1 MRFFYFS
8 TMKNVNDFLDA
19 TYLKTHEHANI
30 SKLEND
36 TVVDDLLQN
45 AVKHKYKCVMI
56 RPEYVAT
63 AKQYLVKNKSKVLV
77 GTVID
82 FPEGTADLQEKL
94 SQAQLAINNGAD
106 DLDFVIDYEAFK
118 KREFALVQ
126 NQVKECTLL
135 CLQHHKTVKWI
146 IETAALSNKEIIQI
160 TALIKNVVIRNFKET
175 DYANVFVKSSTG
187 FYKTNDNQP
196 NGATPNA
203 ITLMLEN
210 ATPLSVKAS
219 GGIKTLAEV
228 LFYLEMGVKRIGTSA
243 QNEIIAETEL
253 L

>member
-8 TMKNVNDFLDA
+8 NMKNVNDFLDA
-19 TYLKTHEHANI
+19 TYLKTPEQANI

-36 TVVDDLLQN
+36 AVVQELLQN
-45 AVKHKYKCVMI
+45 AVKNKYKCVMI

-63 AKQYLVKNKSKVLV
+63 AKQYLVKNKSKILV

-82 FPEGTADLQEKL
+82 FPEGTANLQEKL
-94 SQAQLAINNGAD
+94 SQAQLAIDNGAD
-106 DLDFVIDYEAFK
+106 DLDFVIDYQAFK
-118 KREFALVQ
+118 NGELALVQ

-135 CLQHHKTVKWI
+135 GLQHHKTVKWI

-160 TALIKNVVIRNFKET
+160 TALVKNVVIRNFKET

-187 FYKTNDNQP
+187 FYKTKDNQP

-219 GGIKTLAEV
+219 GGIKTLVEV

>member
-8 TMKNVNDFLDA
+8 KMKNVSDFLDA
-19 TYLKTHEHANI
+19 TYLKTPQQAGI

-36 TVVDDLLQN
+36 AVVEALLQN
-45 AVKHKYKCVMI
+45 AVQYKYKCVMI
-56 RPEYVAT
+56 RPDYVLF
-63 AKQYLVKNKSKVLV
+63 AKQILAKNKRKVLV

-82 FPEGTADLQEKL
+82 FPEGTASLDEKL
-94 SQAQLAINNGAD
+94 SQAQLAIDDSAD
-106 DLDFVIDYEAFK
+106 DLDFVIDYQAFK
-118 KREFALVQ
+118 NGDFTLVQ
-126 NQVKECTLL
+126 HQVKECTML
-135 CLQHHKTVKWI
+135 CLQYHKTVKWI

-160 TALIKNVVIRNFKET
+160 TALIKNVVIKNFKET

-187 FYKTNDNQP
+187 FYKTTNNQP

-219 GGIKTLAEV
+219 GGIKTLKEV
-228 LFYLEMGVKRIGTSA
+228 MFYLQMGVKRIGTSA
-243 QNEIIAETEL
+243 QNEITHQSKL
-253 L
+253 

>member
-1 MRFFYFS
+1 
-8 TMKNVNDFLDA
+8 MKNVNDFLDA
-19 TYLKTHEHANI
+19 TYLKTPEQANI

-36 TVVDDLLQN
+36 VVVEELLQN
-45 AVKHKYKCVMI
+45 AVKNKYKWVMI
-56 RPEYVAT
+56 RPEYVAI
-63 AKQYLVKNKSKVLV
+63 AKKYLFKNKSKVLV

-94 SQAQLAINNGAD
+94 SQAQLAIDNGAD
-106 DLDFVIDYEAFK
+106 DLDFVIDYQAFK
-118 KREFALVQ
+118 KGELALVQ
-126 NQVKECTLL
+126 NQVKECTML

-187 FYKTNDNQP
+187 FYKTKENQP

-228 LFYLEMGVKRIGTSA
+228 LFYLQMGVKRIGTSA
-243 QNEIIAETEL
+243 QNEIIAKTEL

>member
-8 TMKNVNDFLDA
+8 SMKNVTDFLDA
-19 TYLKTHEHANI
+19 TYLKTAEQANI
-30 SKLEND
+30 SKPEND
-36 TVVDDLLQN
+36 AVVEELLHN

-63 AKQYLVKNKSKVLV
+63 AKQYFIKNRSKVLV

-82 FPEGTADLQEKL
+82 FPEGTASLQEKL
-94 SQAQLAINNGAD
+94 SQAQLAIDNGVD
-106 DLDFVIDYEAFK
+106 DLDFVIDYQSFK
-118 KREFALVQ
+118 KGDFVLVQ
-126 NQVKECTLL
+126 NQVKECTML

-146 IETAALSNKEIIQI
+146 IETAALSNKEIIRI

-187 FYKTNDNQP
+187 FFKTANNQP
-196 NGATPNA
+196 NGATLNA

-219 GGIKTLAEV
+219 DGIKTLTEV

-243 QNEIIAETEL
+243 QIEIVEQIKP
-253 L
+253 

>member
-1 MRFFYFS
+1 
-8 TMKNVNDFLDA
+8 MKNVNDFLDA
-19 TYLKTHEHANI
+19 TYLKTYKQANI
-30 SKLEND
+30 SKLENN
-36 TVVDDLLQN
+36 TVVEELLQN
-45 AVKHKYKCVMI
+45 AIKHKYKCVMI

-63 AKQYLVKNKSKVLV
+63 AKQHFIKNKSKVLV

-82 FPEGTADLQEKL
+82 FPEGTANLEEKL
-94 SQAQLAINNGAD
+94 SQAKVVIDNGAD
-106 DLDFVIDYEAFK
+106 ELDFVIDYQAFK
-118 KREFALVQ
+118 NGEFALVQ
-126 NQVKECTLL
+126 NQVKECTAL
-135 CLQHHKTVKWI
+135 CLQNHKTVKWI
-146 IETAALSNKEIIQI
+146 IEIAALSNKEIIQI
-160 TALIKNVVIRNFKET
+160 TALIKNVIIRNFKET

-187 FYKTNDNQP
+187 FFKTANDQP

-219 GGIKTLAEV
+219 GGIKTLEEV

-243 QNEIIAETEL
+243 QNEIVAETEL

>member
-1 MRFFYFS
+1 
-8 TMKNVNDFLDA
+8 MKNVIDFLDA
-19 TYLKTHEHANI
+19 TYLKTPEQANI

-36 TVVDDLLQN
+36 AVVEELLHN

-63 AKQYLVKNKSKVLV
+63 AKQYFIKNRSKVLV

-82 FPEGTADLQEKL
+82 FPEGTASIEEKL
-94 SQAQLAINNGAD
+94 SQAQLAIDNGAD
-106 DLDFVIDYEAFK
+106 DLDFVIDYQAFK
-118 KREFALVQ
+118 KGDFALVQ
-126 NQVKECTLL
+126 NQVKECTML

-187 FYKTNDNQP
+187 FFETANDQP

-243 QNEIIAETEL
+243 QNEIIAESEL

>member
-19 TYLKTHEHANI
+19 TYLKTPEQANI

-36 TVVDDLLQN
+36 AVVEELLQN

-63 AKQYLVKNKSKVLV
+63 AKQYLIKNKSKVLV

-82 FPEGTADLQEKL
+82 FPEGTASLQEKL
-94 SQAQLAINNGAD
+94 LQAQQAIDNGAD
-106 DLDFVIDYEAFK
+106 DLDFVIDYQAFK
-118 KREFALVQ
+118 NGDLALVQ
-126 NQVKECTLL
+126 NQVKDCTQL

-187 FYKTNDNQP
+187 FYKTKDNQP

-203 ITLMLEN
+203 ITLILEN

-219 GGIKTLAEV
+219 GGIKTLEEV

-243 QNEIIAETEL
+243 QKEIIEEAIKS
-253 L
+253 

>member
-19 TYLKTHEHANI
+19 TYLKTPEQANI

-36 TVVDDLLQN
+36 AVVEELLQN

-63 AKQYLVKNKSKVLV
+63 AKQYFVKNKSKVLV

-82 FPEGTADLQEKL
+82 FPEGTASSEEKL
-94 SQAQLAINNGAD
+94 SQAQLAIDNGAD
-106 DLDFVIDYEAFK
+106 DLDFVIDYQAFK
-118 KREFALVQ
+118 NGEFALVQ
-126 NQVKECTLL
+126 NQVKKCTML
-135 CLQHHKTVKWI
+135 CLQQHKTVKWI

-160 TALIKNVVIRNFKET
+160 TALIKNVVIKNFKET

-187 FYKTNDNQP
+187 FYKTTNNQP

-203 ITLMLEN
+203 ITLILEN

-219 GGIKTLAEV
+219 GGIKTLSEV

-243 QNEIIAETEL
+243 QKEIIEEAIKS
-253 L
+253 

>member
-8 TMKNVNDFLDA
+8 NMKNVNDFLDA
-19 TYLKTHEHANI
+19 TYLKTPEQANI

-36 TVVDDLLQN
+36 AVVEELLQN
-45 AVKHKYKCVMI
+45 AVKYKYKCVMI

-63 AKQYLVKNKSKVLV
+63 AKQYLIKNKSKVLV

-94 SQAQLAINNGAD
+94 SQAQLAIDNGAD
-106 DLDFVIDYEAFK
+106 DLDFVIDYQAFK
-118 KREFALVQ
+118 NGAFALVQ
-126 NQVKECTLL
+126 NQVKECTQL
-135 CLQHHKTVKWI
+135 CLQYHKTVKWI

-187 FYKTNDNQP
+187 FFKTTNDQP
-196 NGATPNA
+196 NGATPNT

-210 ATPLSVKAS
+210 AMPLSVKAS

-243 QNEIIAETEL
+243 QKEIIIEAVKL
-253 L
+253 

>member
-8 TMKNVNDFLDA
+8 NMKNVNDFLDA
-19 TYLKTHEHANI
+19 TYLKTPEQANI
-30 SKLEND
+30 SRLQND
-36 TVVDDLLQN
+36 VVVEELLQN
-45 AVKHKYKCVMI
+45 AVKNKYKCVMI

-63 AKQYLVKNKSKVLV
+63 AKQYLTKNKSKVLV

-94 SQAQLAINNGAD
+94 SQAQRAIDSGAD
-106 DLDFVIDYEAFK
+106 DLDFVIDYQSFK
-118 KREFALVQ
+118 KGDLALVQ
-126 NQVKECTLL
+126 NQVKVCTLL

-196 NGATPNA
+196 NGATPNT

-228 LFYLEMGVKRIGTSA
+228 LFYLDLGVKRIGTSA
-243 QNEIIAETEL
+243 QKEIIEGKVKS
-253 L
+253 

>member
-8 TMKNVNDFLDA
+8 NMKNVNDFLDA
-19 TYLKTHEHANI
+19 TYLKTPEQANI

-36 TVVDDLLQN
+36 AVLEELLKN
-45 AVKHKYKCVMI
+45 AVQHKYKCVMI

-63 AKQYLVKNKSKVLV
+63 AKQYLIKNKSKVLV

-82 FPEGTADLQEKL
+82 FPEGTASLEEKL
-94 SQAQLAINNGAD
+94 LQAQLAIDNGAD
-106 DLDFVIDYEAFK
+106 DLDFVIDYQAFK
-118 KREFALVQ
+118 NGAFALVQ
-126 NQVKECTLL
+126 NQVKECSML
-135 CLQHHKTVKWI
+135 CLQQHKTVKWI

-160 TALIKNVVIRNFKET
+160 TALIKNVVIKNFKET

-187 FYKTNDNQP
+187 FFKTESNQP

-219 GGIKTLAEV
+219 GGIKTLEEV
-228 LFYLEMGVKRIGTSA
+228 LFYLQMGVKRIGTSA
-243 QNEIIAETEL
+243 QKEIVQQNQL
-253 L
+253 

>member
-1 MRFFYFS
+1 
-8 TMKNVNDFLDA
+8 MKNLNDFLDA
-19 TYLKTHEHANI
+19 TYLKTAEQANI

-36 TVVDDLLQN
+36 AVVEELLQN

-63 AKQYLVKNKSKVLV
+63 AKKYLVKNKSKVLV
-77 GTVID
+77 GTIID
-82 FPEGTADLQEKL
+82 FPKGTADLQEKL
-94 SQAQLAINNGAD
+94 SQAQLAIDNGAD
-106 DLDFVIDYEAFK
+106 DLDFVIDYQSFKNGKFAF
-118 KREFALVQ
+118 VQ
-126 NQVKECTLL
+126 NQVKECTML

-175 DYANVFVKSSTG
+175 DYAYVFVKSSTG

-196 NGATPNA
+196 NGAAPNA

-219 GGIKTLAEV
+219 GGIKTLEEV

>member
-19 TYLKTHEHANI
+19 TYLKTPEQANI

-36 TVVDDLLQN
+36 VVVEDLLQN

-56 RPEYVAT
+56 RPEYVAA
-63 AKQYLVKNKSKVLV
+63 AKQYLVKNKCKVLV

>member
-1 MRFFYFS
+1 
-8 TMKNVNDFLDA
+8 MKNVNDFLDA
-19 TYLKTHEHANI
+19 TYLKTPEQANI

-36 TVVDDLLQN
+36 VVVEELLKN

-63 AKQYLVKNKSKVLV
+63 AKQYLSKNKSKVLV

-82 FPEGTADLQEKL
+82 FPEGADNLQEKL
-94 SQAQLAINNGAD
+94 SQAQLAIDNGAD
-106 DLDFVIDYEAFK
+106 DLDFVIDYHAFK
-118 KREFALVQ
+118 NGEFALVQ
-126 NQVKECTLL
+126 NQVKECTIL

-187 FYKTNDNQP
+187 FYKTKDNQP

>member
-8 TMKNVNDFLDA
+8 KMKNVNDFLDA
-19 TYLKTHEHANI
+19 TYLKTPEQANI

-36 TVVDDLLQN
+36 AVVEELLQN

-63 AKQYLVKNKSKVLV
+63 AKQYLIKNKSKVLV

-82 FPEGTADLQEKL
+82 FPEGIASLEEKL
-94 SQAQLAINNGAD
+94 LQAQLAIDNGAD
-106 DLDFVIDYEAFK
+106 DLDFVIDYHAFK
-118 KREFALVQ
+118 NGAFALVQ
-126 NQVKECTLL
+126 NQVKECTQL

-187 FYKTNDNQP
+187 FFKTANDQP
-196 NGATPNA
+196 NGATPNT

-219 GGIKTLAEV
+219 GGIKTLEEV

-243 QNEIIAETEL
+243 QKEIIAESEVL
-253 L
+253 

>member
-1 MRFFYFS
+1 
-8 TMKNVNDFLDA
+8 MKNVNDFLDA
-19 TYLKTHEHANI
+19 TYLKTPEQANI

-36 TVVDDLLQN
+36 AIIEELLQN

-63 AKQYLVKNKSKVLV
+63 AKQYLIKNKSKVLV

-82 FPEGTADLQEKL
+82 FPEGTASSEEKL
-94 SQAQLAINNGAD
+94 LQAQLAIDNGAD

-118 KREFALVQ
+118 NGEFALVQ
-126 NQVKECTLL
+126 NQVKECTML
-135 CLQHHKTVKWI
+135 CLQQHKTVKWI

-160 TALIKNVVIRNFKET
+160 TTLIKNVVIRNFKET

-219 GGIKTLAEV
+219 GGIKNLAEV

>member
-8 TMKNVNDFLDA
+8 NMKNVNDFLDA
-19 TYLKTHEHANI
+19 TYLKTPEQANI

-36 TVVDDLLQN
+36 AVVEELLQN

-63 AKQYLVKNKSKVLV
+63 AKQYLIKNKSKVLV

-82 FPEGTADLQEKL
+82 FPEGTASLQEKL
-94 SQAQLAINNGAD
+94 LQAQLAIDNGAD
-106 DLDFVIDYEAFK
+106 DLDFVIDYQAFK
-118 KREFALVQ
+118 NGEFALVQ
-126 NQVKECTLL
+126 NQVKECSML
-135 CLQHHKTVKWI
+135 CLQQHKTVKWI

-160 TALIKNVVIRNFKET
+160 TALIKNVVIKNFKET

-187 FYKTNDNQP
+187 FFKTENNHL

-219 GGIKTLAEV
+219 GGIKTLEEV
-228 LFYLEMGVKRIGTSA
+228 LFYLQMGVKRIGTSA
-243 QNEIIAETEL
+243 QNEIVQQNQL
-253 L
+253 

>member
-19 TYLKTHEHANI
+19 TYLKTPEQANI

-36 TVVDDLLQN
+36 AVVEELLHN

-63 AKQYLVKNKSKVLV
+63 AKQYFIKNKSKVLV

-82 FPEGTADLQEKL
+82 FPEGTANLQEKL
-94 SQAQLAINNGAD
+94 SQAQLAIDNGAD
-106 DLDFVIDYEAFK
+106 DLDFVIDYQAFK
-118 KREFALVQ
+118 NGELALVQ
-126 NQVKECTLL
+126 NQVKECTQL

-187 FYKTNDNQP
+187 FFKTNDHQP

-243 QNEIIAETEL
+243 QNEIIAENEL

>member
-8 TMKNVNDFLDA
+8 KMKNVSDFLDA
-19 TYLKTHEHANI
+19 TYLKTPQQAGI

-36 TVVDDLLQN
+36 AVVEALLQN
-45 AVKHKYKCVMI
+45 AVQYKYKCVMI
-56 RPEYVAT
+56 RPDYVLF
-63 AKQYLVKNKSKVLV
+63 AKQFLAKNKSKVLV

-82 FPEGTADLQEKL
+82 FPEGTASLDEKL
-94 SQAQLAINNGAD
+94 SQAQLAIDDSAD
-106 DLDFVIDYEAFK
+106 DLDFVIDYQAFK
-118 KREFALVQ
+118 NGDFTLVQ
-126 NQVKECTLL
+126 HQVKECTML
-135 CLQHHKTVKWI
+135 CLQYHKTVKWI

-160 TALIKNVVIRNFKET
+160 TALIKNVVIKNFKET

-187 FYKTNDNQP
+187 FYKTTNNQP

-219 GGIKTLAEV
+219 GGIKTLKEV
-228 LFYLEMGVKRIGTSA
+228 MFYLQMGVKRIGTSA
-243 QNEIIAETEL
+243 QNEIIHQSKL
-253 L
+253 

>member
-1 MRFFYFS
+1 
-8 TMKNVNDFLDA
+8 MKNVNDFLDA
-19 TYLKTHEHANI
+19 TYLKTPEQSNI

-36 TVVDDLLQN
+36 ALVEELLQN
-45 AVKHKYKCVMI
+45 AVKYKYKCVMI

-82 FPEGTADLQEKL
+82 FPEGTADLKEKL
-94 SQAQLAINNGAD
+94 SQARLAIDNGTD
-106 DLDFVIDYEAFK
+106 DLDFVINYQAFK
-118 KREFALVQ
+118 NGDLALVQ
-126 NQVKECTLL
+126 NQVKECTQL
-135 CLQHHKTVKWI
+135 CLQYYKTVKWI

-160 TALIKNVVIRNFKET
+160 TALIKNIVIRNFKET

-187 FYKTNDNQP
+187 FYITNDNKP
-196 NGATPNA
+196 NGATPNT

-219 GGIKTLAEV
+219 GGIKTLEEV

-243 QNEIIAETEL
+243 QKEIIEEAIKS
-253 L
+253 

>member
-8 TMKNVNDFLDA
+8 NMKNVNDFLDA
-19 TYLKTHEHANI
+19 TYLKTPEQANL

-36 TVVDDLLQN
+36 AVVEALLQN

-82 FPEGTADLQEKL
+82 FPEGKAALEEKL
-94 SQAQLAINNGAD
+94 LQAQLAIDSGAD
-106 DLDFVIDYEAFK
+106 ELDFVIDYQAFK
-118 KREFALVQ
+118 NGEFALVQ

-135 CLQHHKTVKWI
+135 CLQQHKTVKWI

-160 TALIKNVVIRNFKET
+160 TALIKNVVIKNFKET
-175 DYANVFVKSSTG
+175 DYASVFVKSSTG
-187 FYKTNDNQP
+187 FFSTGNNQP
-196 NGATPNA
+196 NGATPNT
-203 ITLMLEN
+203 ITLMIEN
-210 ATPLSVKAS
+210 ATPLPVKAS
-219 GGIKTLAEV
+219 GGIKTLEEV
-228 LFYLEMGVKRIGTSA
+228 LFYLQMGVKRIGTSA
-243 QNEIIAETEL
+243 QNEILAQHKQF
-253 L
+253 

>member
-1 MRFFYFS
+1 
-8 TMKNVNDFLDA
+8 MKNVNDFLDA
-19 TYLKTHEHANI
+19 TYLKTPEQANI

-36 TVVDDLLQN
+36 AVVEELLQN
-45 AVKHKYKCVMI
+45 AVKYKYKCVMI

-118 KREFALVQ
+118 KGEFALIQ

-146 IETAALSNKEIIQI
+146 IETATLSNKEIIQI

-187 FYKTNDNQP
+187 FFKTNDNQP

-243 QNEIIAETEL
+243 QNEIIAENEL

>member
-8 TMKNVNDFLDA
+8 NMKNVNDFLDA
-19 TYLKTHEHANI
+19 TYLKTPEQVNI

-36 TVVDDLLQN
+36 AAVEELLQN
-45 AVKHKYKCVMI
+45 AIKHKCKCVMI

-63 AKQYLVKNKSKVLV
+63 AKEYLVKNKSKVLV

-82 FPEGTADLQEKL
+82 FPEGTANLQEKL
-94 SQAQLAINNGAD
+94 SQAQLAIDNGAD
-106 DLDFVIDYEAFK
+106 DLDFVIDYQAFK
-118 KREFALVQ
+118 NGELALVQ

-135 CLQHHKTVKWI
+135 GLQHHKTVKWI
-146 IETAALSNKEIIQI
+146 IETAALSNREIIQI
-160 TALIKNVVIRNFKET
+160 TALIKNLVIRNFKET

-203 ITLMLEN
+203 ITLILEN

-243 QNEIIAETEL
+243 QNEIIAKTEL

>member
-8 TMKNVNDFLDA
+8 SMKNVNDFLDA
-19 TYLKTHEHANI
+19 TYLKTPEQVNI

-36 TVVDDLLQN
+36 ALVEELLQN

-63 AKQYLVKNKSKVLV
+63 AKQYFVKNKSKVLV

-82 FPEGTADLQEKL
+82 FPEGTASSEEKL
-94 SQAQLAINNGAD
+94 SQAQLAIDNGAD
-106 DLDFVIDYEAFK
+106 DLDFVIDYQAFK
-118 KREFALVQ
+118 NGDLALVQ
-126 NQVKECTLL
+126 NQVKDCTQL

-146 IETAALSNKEIIQI
+146 IETAALSNKEIILI

-187 FYKTNDNQP
+187 FYKTTNNQP

-203 ITLMLEN
+203 ITVILEN

-219 GGIKTLAEV
+219 GGIKTLSEV

-243 QNEIIAETEL
+243 QKEIIEEAIKS
-253 L
+253 

>member
-1 MRFFYFS
+1 
-8 TMKNVNDFLDA
+8 MKNVNDFLDA
-19 TYLKTHEHANI
+19 TYLKTPEQANL

-36 TVVDDLLQN
+36 RIVEELLQN
-45 AVKHKYKCVMI
+45 AVKYKYKCVMI

-63 AKQYLVKNKSKVLV
+63 AKQYLFKSKSKVLV

-82 FPEGTADLQEKL
+82 FPYGTANLQEKL
-94 SQAQLAINNGAD
+94 SQAQLAIDSGAD
-106 DLDFVIDYEAFK
+106 DLDFVIDYQSFK
-118 KREFALVQ
+118 NGDLALVQ

-135 CLQHHKTVKWI
+135 CLQRHKTVKWI
-146 IETAALSNKEIIQI
+146 LETSALSNKEIIQI

-175 DYANVFVKSSTG
+175 DYTNVFVKSSTG
-187 FYKTNDNQP
+187 FYQTNNQQP

-228 LFYLEMGVKRIGTSA
+228 LFYLDRGVKRIGTSA
-243 QNEIIAETEL
+243 QNQIMVESEQL
-253 L
+253 

>member
-8 TMKNVNDFLDA
+8 NMKNVNDFLDA
-19 TYLKTHEHANI
+19 TYLKTPEQASL

-36 TVVDDLLQN
+36 AVVEALLQN
-45 AVKHKYKCVMI
+45 AVKHTYKCVMI

-82 FPEGTADLQEKL
+82 FPEGKARLQEKL
-94 SQAQLAINNGAD
+94 AQAQLAIDNGAD
-106 DLDFVIDYEAFK
+106 DLDFVIDYQAFK
-118 KREFALVQ
+118 NGDLALVQ
-126 NQVKECTLL
+126 NQVKECTQLG
-135 CLQHHKTVKWI
+135 LQHHKTVKWI

-160 TALIKNVVIRNFKET
+160 TALIKNVVIKNFKET

-187 FYKTNDNQP
+187 FYKTENNQP

-203 ITLMLEN
+203 ITLMIEN

-219 GGIKTLAEV
+219 GGIKTLEEV
-228 LFYLEMGVKRIGTSA
+228 LFYLQMGVKRIGTSA
-243 QNEIIAETEL
+243 QNEILAQHKQF
-253 L
+253 

>member
-8 TMKNVNDFLDA
+8 NMKNVNDFLDA
-19 TYLKTHEHANI
+19 TYLKTPEQANI

-36 TVVDDLLQN
+36 AIIEELLQN

-63 AKQYLVKNKSKVLV
+63 AKQYLIKNKSKVLV

-82 FPEGTADLQEKL
+82 FPEGTASSEEKL
-94 SQAQLAINNGAD
+94 LQAQLAIDNGAD

-118 KREFALVQ
+118 NGEFALVQ
-126 NQVKECTLL
+126 NQVKECTML
-135 CLQHHKTVKWI
+135 CLQQHKTVKWI

-160 TALIKNVVIRNFKET
+160 TTLIKNVVIRNFKET

-219 GGIKTLAEV
+219 GGIKNLAEV

>member
-1 MRFFYFS
+1 
-8 TMKNVNDFLDA
+8 MKNVTDFLDA
-19 TYLKTHEHANI
+19 TYLKTPEHANI
-30 SKLEND
+30 SKLETDAVINE
-36 TVVDDLLQN
+36 LLYN

-63 AKQYLVKNKSKVLV
+63 AKQYFIKNRSKVLV

-82 FPEGTADLQEKL
+82 FPEGTASLEEKL
-94 SQAQLAINNGAD
+94 SQAQLAIDNGAD
-106 DLDFVIDYEAFK
+106 DLDFVIHYQAFK
-118 KREFALVQ
+118 NGEFALVQ
-126 NQVKECTLL
+126 NQVKECTML

-146 IETAALSNKEIIQI
+146 IETVALSNKEIIQI

-187 FYKTNDNQP
+187 FFKTANNQP

-219 GGIKTLAEV
+219 GGIKTMTEV

-243 QNEIIAETEL
+243 QKEIVEQSKL
-253 L
+253 

>member
-8 TMKNVNDFLDA
+8 SMKNVNDFLDA
-19 TYLKTHEHANI
+19 TYLKTPEQANI
-30 SKLEND
+30 SKLENNA
-36 TVVDDLLQN
+36 VVEELLQN

-82 FPEGTADLQEKL
+82 FPEGTANLQEKL
-94 SQAQLAINNGAD
+94 SQAQLAIDNGAD
-106 DLDFVIDYEAFK
+106 DLDFVIDYQAFK
-118 KREFALVQ
+118 NGDLALVQ
-126 NQVKECTLL
+126 NQVKECTML

-160 TALIKNVVIRNFKET
+160 IALIKNVVIRNFKET

-187 FYKTNDNQP
+187 FFKTNDNQP

-219 GGIKTLAEV
+219 GGIKTLTEA

>member
-1 MRFFYFS
+1 M
-8 TMKNVNDFLDA
+8 
-19 TYLKTHEHANI
+19 
-30 SKLEND
+30 
-36 TVVDDLLQN
+36 
-45 AVKHKYKCVMI
+45 
-56 RPEYVAT
+56 
-63 AKQYLVKNKSKVLV
+63 
-77 GTVID
+77 
-82 FPEGTADLQEKL
+82 
-94 SQAQLAINNGAD
+94 
-106 DLDFVIDYEAFK
+106 
-118 KREFALVQ
+118 VQ
-126 NQVKECTLL
+126 NQVKECTMLG
-135 CLQHHKTVKWI
+135 LQHHKTVKWI

-187 FYKTNDNQP
+187 FFKTNDNQP

-243 QNEIIAETEL
+243 QNEIIAKTEL

>member
-1 MRFFYFS
+1 
-8 TMKNVNDFLDA
+8 MKNVNDFLDA
-19 TYLKTHEHANI
+19 TYLKTPEQVNI

-36 TVVDDLLQN
+36 ALVEELLQN

-63 AKQYLVKNKSKVLV
+63 AKQYFVKNKSKVLV

-82 FPEGTADLQEKL
+82 FPEGTASSEEKL
-94 SQAQLAINNGAD
+94 SQAQLAIDNGAD
-106 DLDFVIDYEAFK
+106 DLDFVIDYQAFK
-118 KREFALVQ
+118 NGDLALVQ
-126 NQVKECTLL
+126 NQVKDCTQL

-146 IETAALSNKEIIQI
+146 IETAALSNKEIILI

-187 FYKTNDNQP
+187 FYKTKDNQP

-203 ITLMLEN
+203 ITVILEN

-219 GGIKTLAEV
+219 GGIKTLSEV
-228 LFYLEMGVKRIGTSA
+228 LFYLEMGVKRIGTST
-243 QNEIIAETEL
+243 QKEIIEEAIKS
-253 L
+253 

>member
-1 MRFFYFS
+1 VRFFYFS
-8 TMKNVNDFLDA
+8 NMKNVTDFLDA
-19 TYLKTHEHANI
+19 TYLKTPEQANI

-36 TVVDDLLQN
+36 AVVEELLKN
-45 AVKHKYKCVMI
+45 AVNHKYKCVMI

-63 AKQYLVKNKSKVLV
+63 AKQYFIKNRSKVLV

-82 FPEGTADLQEKL
+82 FPEGTASLQEKL
-94 SQAQLAINNGAD
+94 LQAQLAIDNGAD
-106 DLDFVIDYEAFK
+106 DLDFMIDYQSFK
-118 KREFALVQ
+118 NGAFALVQ
-126 NQVKECTLL
+126 NQVRECTMLG
-135 CLQHHKTVKWI
+135 LQHHKTVKWI

-160 TALIKNVVIRNFKET
+160 TALIKNVVIKNFKET
-175 DYANVFVKSSTG
+175 DYVNVFVKSSTG
-187 FYKTNDNQP
+187 FFKTANNQP
-196 NGATPNA
+196 NGATPYA

-243 QNEIIAETEL
+243 QIEIVEQIKP
-253 L
+253 